1 MVPQVE
7 SWDLF
12 CVTSKGVYFVPP
24 AGGNTIEFLDAV
36 SGKVSALATMA
47 KPIADGL
54 AVSPDEAYA
63 LWAQVDRQTFNLMLV
78 EGFR

>member
-1 MVPQVE
+1 
-7 SWDLF
+7 
-12 CVTSKGVYFVPP
+12 
-24 AGGNTIEFLDAV
+24 
-36 SGKVSALATMA
+36 
-47 KPIADGL
+47 L